1 MVTTPERVTGTTFIR
16 WGAVIAGAVIG
27 FALMVLLSALWVA
40 WGQGAGVNAIA
51 DNLHWFAF
59 ASAVA
64 ALFIAGLIAGGL
76 SGIPGAG
83 TGLLHGVT
91 VWGSLLV
98 VVTVFPL
105 PQALQL
111 FETFTTPLPELGAG
125 TLWATFWSLLIGL
138 VAAALGGIV
147 GGGIA
152 RAAEPAAHRPG
163 TAYSTRDHTAPDYAG
178 PEEAAPTEGR
188 TGPDAPRERRDQR
201 TE

>member
-1 MVTTPERVTGTTFIR
+1 MTTPDRFAGPTVVR

-27 FALMVLLSALWVA
+27 FAVMVLLSTLWVA
-40 WGQGAGVNAIA
+40 WGEGAGVNAIA

-64 ALFIAGLIAGGL
+64 ALFVAGLLAAGL
-76 SGIPGAG
+76 SGMPGVG

-91 VWGSLLV
+91 VWGSILV
-98 VVTVFPL
+98 VATVFPI
-105 PQALQL
+105 PQALAL
-111 FETFTTPLPELGAG
+111 FDTFTTPLPELGAG

-138 VAAALGGIV
+138 VAAALGGVI

-152 RAAEPAAHRPG
+152 RATEPAAAHRAS
-163 TAYSTRDHTAPDYAG
+163 TAYSTREHTAPDYVAS
-178 PEEAAPTEGR
+178 EEAAPTERR
-188 TGPDAPRERRDQR
+188 TEHDVQSERREQR